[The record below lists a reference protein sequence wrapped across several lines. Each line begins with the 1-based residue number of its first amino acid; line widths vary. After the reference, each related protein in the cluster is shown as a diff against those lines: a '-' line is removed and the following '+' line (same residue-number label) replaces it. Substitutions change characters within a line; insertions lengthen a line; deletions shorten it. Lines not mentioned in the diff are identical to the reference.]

1 MEVSQK
7 LPNWTN
13 LKNFLTIQTYYKY
26 QLLYDKS
33 NIIMEGVNM
42 KIKVLEELF
51 ENFDLDTTIE
61 YEVVRTIRDDGDL
74 FYIVIDKNGRELG
87 VTDMVA
93 EEVEGS

>member
-1 MEVSQK
+1 
-7 LPNWTN
+7 
-13 LKNFLTIQTYYKY
+13 
-26 QLLYDKS
+26 
-33 NIIMEGVNM
+33 MEGVNM

>member
-1 MEVSQK
+1 
-7 LPNWTN
+7 
-13 LKNFLTIQTYYKY
+13 
-26 QLLYDKS
+26 
-33 NIIMEGVNM
+33 M